1 MYIYTIVFVNICNMK
16 WCSLKKDLH
25 FFDNFFKNLLNHKMI
40 RYRSK
45 VQKCKINRRIQVL
58 FFKIVLI
65 VQANVVIYTFL
76 KKIQILWFF
85 SIFLLQYVSI
95 KLHFFRILVLT
106 VY

>member
-16 WCSLKKDLH
+16 WCPLKKDLH

-65 VQANVVIYTFL
+65 VQANVIIY
-76 KKIQILWFF
+76 
-85 SIFLLQYVSI
+85 IF
-95 KLHFFRILVLT
+95 
-106 VY
+106 